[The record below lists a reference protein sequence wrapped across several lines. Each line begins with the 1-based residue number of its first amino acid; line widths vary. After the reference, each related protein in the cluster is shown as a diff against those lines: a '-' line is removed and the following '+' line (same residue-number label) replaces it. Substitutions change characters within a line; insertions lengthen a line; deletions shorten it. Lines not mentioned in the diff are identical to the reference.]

1 MVLHLI
7 PLAALAAMLVYT
19 GYRLAHPSEFVHV
32 YHIGREQLVIF
43 VTTLVAVLAT
53 DLLVGVAIGI
63 GLKMVIH
70 VMNGMPLRSV
80 FKTYLDVEQY
90 SEDTCVIHAH
100 ESAVFSNWIPF
111 RRQIEDLGRVQRQ
124 NIVLDLSDTKLI
136 DHTVMDKLHEMQR
149 DFDQEGLRLEIAG
162 LDVHVP
168 LAEHAHAAR
177 KRGLVSMRRVVVIA
191 DESLEPELERELVN
205 CGASGFT
212 ATPCRGAGR
221 RHLTNGDF
229 RCQPQVRVEV
239 IVPPAVADDILAYL
253 RREILPEHHVT
264 ACVETVEAVRAEQ
277 FFRVERHTADRPP
290 HARRKVAAAGR

>member
-1 MVLHLI
+1 
-7 PLAALAAMLVYT
+7 
-19 GYRLAHPSEFVHV
+19 
-32 YHIGREQLVIF
+32 
-43 VTTLVAVLAT
+43 
-53 DLLVGVAIGI
+53 
-63 GLKMVIH
+63 
-70 VMNGMPLRSV
+70 
-80 FKTYLDVEQY
+80 
-90 SEDTCVIHAH
+90 
-100 ESAVFSNWIPF
+100 
-111 RRQIEDLGRVQRQ
+111 
-124 NIVLDLSDTKLI
+124 
-136 DHTVMDKLHEMQR
+136 
-149 DFDQEGLRLEIAG
+149 
-162 LDVHVP
+162 
-168 LAEHAHAAR
+168 
-177 KRGLVSMRRVVVIA
+177 MRRVVVIA